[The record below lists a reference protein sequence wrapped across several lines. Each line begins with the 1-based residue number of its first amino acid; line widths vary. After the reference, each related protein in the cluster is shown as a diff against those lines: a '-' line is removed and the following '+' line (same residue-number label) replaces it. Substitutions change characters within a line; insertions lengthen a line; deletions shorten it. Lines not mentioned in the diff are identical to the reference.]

1 MNAIYKTYDPEGNAV
16 VFDTAK
22 EMGDFLDLDAA
33 DRKKIFYPGVHTT
46 KGGDKVI
53 TYAD

>member
-16 VFDTAK
+16 IFESAK
-22 EMGDFLDLDAA
+22 EMGDFLDLDTA
-33 DRKKIFYPGVHTT
+33 DRRAIFYPGVHTT
-46 KGGDKVI
+46 KNGDKVI